1 MRALFI
7 LSLLPALLLA
17 APAALAHAFLSRSSP
32 AVGSTVHQPP
42 SELRL
47 WFTEELEGAFSTA
60 EVTDAGDRSVVAGP
74 VQVDP
79 GNHQLMIVPLKPLT
93 SGRYHVKWHALSVD
107 THTTT
112 GTFTFEVA
120 P

>member
-1 MRALFI
+1 MRARFL

-17 APAALAHAFLSRSSP
+17 APAAYAHAFLSRASP

-47 WFTEELEGAFSTA
+47 WFTEGLEGAFSTV
-60 EVTDAGDRSVVAGP
+60 EVTDAGGQSVSAGP
-74 VQVDP
+74 AQLDS
-79 GNHQLMIVPLKPLT
+79 GNRQLMIVPLKPLVP
-93 SGRYHVKWHALSVD
+93 GRYQVKWHALSVD